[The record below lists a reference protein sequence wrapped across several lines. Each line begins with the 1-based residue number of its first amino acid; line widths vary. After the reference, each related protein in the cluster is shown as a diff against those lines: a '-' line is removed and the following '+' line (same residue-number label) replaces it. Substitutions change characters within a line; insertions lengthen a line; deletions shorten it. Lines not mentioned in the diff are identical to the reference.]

1 MSLAGILSTS
11 RATHENLPTRVA
23 NVFGGK
29 TLTVSMSGSEVV
41 SDALCCMSVP
51 MLSGATGHGV

>member
-29 TLTVSMSGSEVV
+29 SLTVSMSGSEVV
-41 SDALCCMSVP
+41 CDALCMSVP
-51 MLSGATGHGV
+51 MLSGATGHGL